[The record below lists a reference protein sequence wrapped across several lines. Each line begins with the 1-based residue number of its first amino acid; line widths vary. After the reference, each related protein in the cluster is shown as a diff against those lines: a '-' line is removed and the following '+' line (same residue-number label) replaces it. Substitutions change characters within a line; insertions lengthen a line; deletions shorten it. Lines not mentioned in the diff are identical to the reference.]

1 MESFLYKTGT
11 KTSNAWAAKKEVGGE
26 GRTHRM
32 EREGGSGRCLPGAS
46 WRGRED
52 VVGCVP

>member
-1 MESFLYKTGT
+1 MESFLYKAGT

-32 EREGGSGRCLPGAS
+32 ERE
-46 WRGRED
+46 E
-52 VVGCVP
+52 VVGVCLVPVGSWGVS